1 MTCDTAAPL
10 LAASADG
17 LLDDGRR
24 ATLDAHLA
32 GCAACRA
39 ALADQIAV
47 RAWLARTPDVPV
59 PADFRDRVNARI
71 DEADGLFGVADFR
84 VWTLRLAPLAALLAL
99 AAWLG
104 IGAASSGPPTTA
116 ATSAPAPTFAPSRAA
131 DWQRSVTGNAL
142 LEAALRPSGSGDG
155 NVR

>member
-1 MTCDTAAPL
+1 MTCDSAAPL

-17 LLDDGRR
+17 ALDDDRR

-47 RAWLARTPDVPV
+47 RAWLARTPDATVPTG
-59 PADFRDRVNARI
+59 FRERVNARI
-71 DEADGLFGVADFR
+71 DDSEGLLGVADFR
-84 VWTLRLAPLAALLAL
+84 AWTLRLAPLAALLAL

-104 IGAASSGPPTTA
+104 LGAASSA
-116 ATSAPAPTFAPSRAA
+116 AASATSASTTFAPEQPA
-131 DWQRSVTGNAL
+131 DWQRTVSGNAL
-142 LEAALRPSGSGDG
+142 LEAALRPARSGEPD
-155 NVR
+155 VR